1 MTGPETRSGE
11 SLQDRQEA
19 RGQRLPGVFARGIA
33 MGAADIVPG
42 VSGGTIA
49 FITGIY
55 FRLLAAVNAVPVA
68 IFRHLLKGH
77 VRAFWQA
84 CDGRF
89 LLSLVAGILC
99 SIVSL
104 ASVITL
110 ALKSQPVLVW
120 SFFFGLILASVWHVG
135 RQVRRLRPALLWP
148 LLAGAGAA
156 WWITSLP
163 AGALAPSP
171 LTFLAAGALAIC
183 AMILPG
189 ISGSFILVIIGMYA
203 PVLAAIRDGELVLL
217 ALFMT
222 GCVLGLL
229 SVARLITW
237 AFRHCHDL
245 VLALLTGFMVGSL
258 NKVWPWREVLSWRTN
273 RAGESVPLQEANLWP
288 SHYQAVTGLDP
299 QVLPA
304 LALAILGLLTVLV
317 IERLGERKVLPCAQ
331 NECSP
336 R

>member
-1 MTGPETRSGE
+1 M
-11 SLQDRQEA
+11 
-19 RGQRLPGVFARGIA
+19 
-33 MGAADIVPG
+33 
-42 VSGGTIA
+42 
-49 FITGIY
+49 
-55 FRLLAAVNAVPVA
+55 
-68 IFRHLLKGH
+68 
-77 VRAFWQA
+77 
-84 CDGRF
+84 
-89 LLSLVAGILC
+89 
-99 SIVSL
+99 
-104 ASVITL
+104 
-110 ALKSQPVLVW
+110 
-120 SFFFGLILASVWHVG
+120 
-135 RQVRRLRPALLWP
+135 
-148 LLAGAGAA
+148 
-156 WWITSLP
+156 
-163 AGALAPSP
+163 
-171 LTFLAAGALAIC
+171 
-183 AMILPG
+183 
-189 ISGSFILVIIGMYA
+189 
-203 PVLAAIRDGELVLL
+203 LL